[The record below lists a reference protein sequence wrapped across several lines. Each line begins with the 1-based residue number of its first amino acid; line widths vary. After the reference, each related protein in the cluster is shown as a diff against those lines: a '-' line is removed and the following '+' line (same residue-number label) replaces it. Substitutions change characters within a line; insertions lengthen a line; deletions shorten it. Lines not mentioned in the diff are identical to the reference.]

1 MSPTPEKPAAL
12 KDTTDMKLRGK
23 KAIVTGAA
31 AGIGHAIA
39 TRFCSEGATVA
50 CLDIDAPRLDETV
63 RGLNAAGARAL
74 AFPVDLGVPAEAER
88 AARDAIAA
96 LGGLDI
102 LVNNAGVNASGTLET
117 TELADWNRTLAVD
130 LTSVFVLSKAAWPV
144 LAAQR
149 RGVILNM
156 SSIMGLTGAANSFA
170 YCACK
175 AAIVGLTRSLAAD
188 GGPLGIRVNCVSP
201 GFVSTPIMDRAHS
214 PEFQQRISEQLPA
227 RRMASAP
234 EIAAGFV
241 FLASDDASYVTGATL
256 VMDGAAT
263 VGFAGCYLEE

>member
-1 MSPTPEKPAAL
+1 
-12 KDTTDMKLRGK
+12 MKLRGK

-39 TRFCSEGATVA
+39 TKFCLEGATVA
-50 CLDIDAPRLDETV
+50 CLDIDAQRLDATV
-63 RGLNAAGARAL
+63 RELNSAGSRAM
-74 AFPVDLGVPAEAER
+74 AFQVDLAVPGEAER
-88 AARDAIAA
+88 VARKAIGA

-117 TELADWNRTLAVD
+117 TELADWNHTVAID
-130 LTSVFVLSKAAWPV
+130 LTSVFVLSKVAWPV

-149 RGVILNM
+149 SGVILNM
-156 SSIMGLTGAANSFA
+156 SSIMGMTGAANSFA

-201 GFVSTPIMDRAHS
+201 GFVHTPIMDKAHS
-214 PEFQQRISEQLPA
+214 AEFQERISGQLPM
-227 RRMASAP
+227 RRMATAQ
-234 EIAAGFV
+234 EVAAGFA

-263 VGFAGCYLEE
+263 VGFAGCYLDK

>member
-1 MSPTPEKPAAL
+1 
-12 KDTTDMKLRGK
+12 MKLRGK

-50 CLDIDAPRLDETV
+50 CLDVNVQRLDATV
-63 RGLNAAGARAL
+63 QELNAAGACAL
-74 AFPVDLGVPAEAER
+74 AFQVDLAVPGEADE
-88 AARDAIAA
+88 AAREALAA

-117 TELADWNRTLAVD
+117 TDLADWNRTLAVD
-130 LTSVFVLSKAAWPV
+130 LTSVFVLCKAAWPV

-149 RGVILNM
+149 SGVILNM

-201 GFVSTPIMDRAHS
+201 GFVHTPIMDRAHS
-214 PEFQQRISEQLPA
+214 PEFQQRISGQLPM
-227 RRMASAP
+227 RRMATAQ
-234 EIAAGFV
+234 EVAAGFA

-263 VGFAGCYLEE
+263 VGFAGCYLDK

>member
-1 MSPTPEKPAAL
+1 
-12 KDTTDMKLRGK
+12 MKLSGK
-23 KAIVTGAA
+23 RAIVTGAA
-31 AGIGHAIA
+31 AGIGHAISS
-39 TRFCSEGATVA
+39 RFCSEGATVA
-50 CLDIDAPRLDETV
+50 CLDIDAQR
-63 RGLNAAGARAL
+63 LNATVQELNTAGTRAL
-74 AFPVDLGVPAEAER
+74 AYHVDLAVPPEAER
-88 AARDAIAA
+88 AAREAIAA

-102 LVNNAGVNASGTLET
+102 LVNNAGINATGTLET
-117 TELADWNRTLAVD
+117 TDLADWNRTVAVD

-156 SSIMGLTGAANSFA
+156 SSIMGLTGAANSIA

-201 GFVSTPIMDRAHS
+201 GFVHTPIMDRAHS
-214 PEFQQRISEQLPA
+214 PEFQQRISAQLPM
-227 RRMASAP
+227 RRMASAQ
-234 EIAAGFV
+234 EVAAGFV
-241 FLASDDASYVTGATL
+241 FLASDDASYITGATL

-263 VGFAGCYLEE
+263 VGFAGCYLEK

>member
-1 MSPTPEKPAAL
+1 
-12 KDTTDMKLRGK
+12 MKLSGK
-23 KAIVTGAA
+23 RAIVTGAA

-39 TRFCSEGATVA
+39 TRFCFEGATVA
-50 CLDIDAPRLDETV
+50 CLDIDAQR
-63 RGLNAAGARAL
+63 LNATVQELNTAGTRAL
-74 AFPVDLGVPAEAER
+74 AYHVDLAVPPEAER
-88 AARDAIAA
+88 AAREAIAA

-102 LVNNAGVNASGTLET
+102 LVNNAGINATGTLET
-117 TELADWNRTLAVD
+117 TDLADWNRTVAVD

-156 SSIMGLTGAANSFA
+156 SSIMGLTGAANSIA

-201 GFVSTPIMDRAHS
+201 GFVHTPIMDRAHS
-214 PEFQQRISEQLPA
+214 PEFQQRISAQLPM
-227 RRMASAP
+227 RRMASAQ
-234 EIAAGFV
+234 EVAAGFV
-241 FLASDDASYVTGATL
+241 FLASDDASYITGATL

-263 VGFAGCYLEE
+263 VGFAGCYLEK